1 MGFNLPL
8 PTSEERSE
16 LKTRIDKQTK
26 NRPGEREK
34 EIKLKK
40 NKEEQEEPASQGG
53 DVAAPRRSPLLAD
66 AVAQRFLLLQGRHGQ
81 AQVLLQLL
89 DLPLRAHLNV
99 IQLGVDVLVF
109 P

>member
-8 PTSEERSE
+8 PTSEERSK

-40 NKEEQEEPASQGG
+40 NKERSRRNLPAKGG
-53 DVAAPRRSPLLAD
+53 TWQLPGAHRYSLTLLPSDSFSCRAAMARRRCSFSCSISRSERTLM
-66 AVAQRFLLLQGRHGQ
+66 
-81 AQVLLQLL
+81 
-89 DLPLRAHLNV
+89 
-99 IQLGVDVLVF
+99 
-109 P
+109 